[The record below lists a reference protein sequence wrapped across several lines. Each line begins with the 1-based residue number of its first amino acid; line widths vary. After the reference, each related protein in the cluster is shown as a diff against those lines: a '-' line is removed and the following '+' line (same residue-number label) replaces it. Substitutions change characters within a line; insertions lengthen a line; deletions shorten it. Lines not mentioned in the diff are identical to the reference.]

1 MDLPE
6 PLDDAPHHLLPVPLL
21 RRPRRHLELGLQAG
35 HCDPLRVQEIEET
48 VRLQIV
54 NKILERKILSD
65 KVYKT
70 VAALGSAAT
79 AFFMGRNGGD
89 ININSPHNDCSS
101 TNVVVHEAQ
110 AVQEESGQE
119 PESGPVESGQEHE
132 SGPSESGQEP
142 EIGQAESG
150 QAKKKKP
157 SSTKKNDS
165 RKASLAQA
173 SKTKN
178 KGDLSDIRAAQR
190 TLRRQAKRKMES
202 NGKLDKKIPKKKK

>member
-1 MDLPE
+1 MEVWRACQKVFGLSV
-6 PLDDAPHHLLPVPLL
+6 DANFFCGSNGHRPAPGVSPMGCVVGMRRLTAQEMAKDCKTLLAAPGKYLHSV
-21 RRPRRHLELGLQAG
+21 
-35 HCDPLRVQEIEET
+35 CTIM
-48 VRLQIV
+48 
-54 NKILERKILSD
+54 D

-70 VAALGSAAT
+70 VAALGSAVT
-79 AFFMGRNGGD
+79 AFLMGKNTGD
-89 ININSPHNDCSS
+89 ININSPTTVQNDCS
-101 TNVVVHEAQ
+101 TNVVV
-110 AVQEESGQE
+110 VEESVQK
-119 PESGPVESGQEHE
+119 PVDEVDE
-132 SGPSESGQEP
+132 SGPSG
-142 EIGQAESG
+142 GG

-178 KGDLSDIRAAQR
+178 KVDLSDIRAAQR

>member
-1 MDLPE
+1 MD
-6 PLDDAPHHLLPVPLL
+6 
-21 RRPRRHLELGLQAG
+21 
-35 HCDPLRVQEIEET
+35 
-48 VRLQIV
+48 
-54 NKILERKILSD
+54 KF
-65 KVYKT
+65 YKT

-119 PESGPVESGQEHE
+119 PES
-132 SGPSESGQEP
+132 
-142 EIGQAESG
+142 GQAESG